1 MNMQRV
7 RNVLTYGQH
16 YERLISRQTY
26 EEYATNNGKWE
37 SFLKNLKSKT
47 KQQKVWHQITI

>member
-26 EEYATNNGKWE
+26 EEYATNNGKMGII
-37 SFLKNLKSKT
+37 FKKF
-47 KQQKVWHQITI
+47 KV